1 MAYFADKTLQALSV
15 YYEDMIDALVAA
27 MKEQFL
33 ASRSLPKLTRPIPLV
48 LSGGSTI
55 PKGFRDRFEKAILAS
70 DFPIAVSSVK
80 MSANPLDA
88 TAKGALIAAI
98 TD

>member
-1 MAYFADKTLQALSV
+1 M
-15 YYEDMIDALVAA
+15 
-27 MKEQFL
+27 
-33 ASRSLPKLTRPIPLV
+33 
-48 LSGGSTI
+48 

-70 DFPIAVSSVK
+70 DFPVAVSSVTVAK
-80 MSANPLDA
+80 NPLDS